1 MEMQVKEETGFGA
14 IEMLLSLIIVV
25 MITFIGYYIYNTQK
39 KADET
44 YAAVNHSLST
54 TKPAVKTKTSVS
66 SPLSK
71 DWYEYTAPDSSYSI
85 RLADGWQ
92 LTRYLKSSALYAPGS
107 SLAPKNAVK
116 ATVTEVNGG
125 KDGLAAGLMYDFVDT
140 DKYIDITGFT
150 KLPDFKTAAGLTVNA
165 YTKTAVARD
174 SNYVD
179 GLNDGGVYYR
189 YVVKQSATKIFNVF
203 YGVNPGETDY
213 HVSIKDSIKTLKIK

>member
-1 MEMQVKEETGFGA
+1 MQVKEETGFGA

-39 KADET
+39 KTDET

-92 LTRYLKSSALYAPGS
+92 LTRYLKSSALYALGS

-116 ATVTEVNGG
+116 AVVTEVNGG
-125 KDGLAAGLMYDFVDT
+125 KDGLAAGLTYNFIDT
-140 DKYIDITGFT
+140 DKYIDVTDYT
-150 KLPDFKTAAGLTVNA
+150 KLSDFKTSAGLTVSA
-165 YTKTAVARD
+165 YTKSASAADT
-174 SNYVD
+174 NYIG
-179 GLNDGGVYYR
+179 GLEKGGVYYQ
-189 YVVKQSATKIFNVF
+189 YVVKKSATKIFTAT

-213 HVSIKDSIKTLKIK
+213 HATIEASLKTLTIK